1 MQIVHERVVPLLIHS
16 NRKKERAFGE
26 LNLYCKGYIFN
37 VADTG
42 IEYLDEIG
50 LILNILVLGFI
61 LLFLIPTAQQRNSMI
76 NGVFQLFAKLTGRTS
91 SEKDG
96 EETSESVDEKLPTDT
111 VSWDRRIGAWLVVWL
126 LVYLIQKDLSR
137 YDFFDWMNYSGTNY
151 DIMRTESIAS
161 WFNFIMIGSLLML
174 LIPIPILRKTWMIV
188 LFAGIVLFSRIADTW
203 ALDDGFN
210 SNYSILLIMLCS
222 IICVTMGIRLFL
234 FLPDIRSKDKKDMAL
249 RRSGFFALGATVIF
263 SDFMIF
269 LVPGFFTGSSHTW
282 WYMYFMNWSVV
293 SFGFNGLVATHII
306 TSVIMGIFSFMII
319 GLGLSGIYH
328 LVLAFRKKRKFGV
341 PGIFA
346 VYYLLMWVMILVRF
360 ITIEMGLTD
369 FSTMTG
375 MPTPA
380 GDYSWYDNKGFYNEM
395 VVTDEMEALSVVIY
409 GLTSGFTDNLIYPCV
424 ALMHAVKFGLIRIRT
439 DAEKK
444 VFQILSLALLVAI
457 AAVFTEILQEL
468 LQIIGFFN
476 NDIIFA
482 LICGLVLTTGWEKRL
497 IDALEPEA
505 ETINVSW
512 KYPQNED
519 LLFWIVN
526 GIVGAAFFIQVF
538 IGVLNPESH
547 TELILPGILLTAA
560 IVLINVLPGRLKHA
574 K

>member
-1 MQIVHERVVPLLIHS
+1 M
-16 NRKKERAFGE
+16 
-26 LNLYCKGYIFN
+26 
-37 VADTG
+37 ADTG

-61 LLFLIPTAQQRNSMI
+61 LLFLIPTPQQRNSMI

-96 EETSESVDEKLPTDT
+96 EGTSENADEKLPTDT

-137 YDFFDWMNYSGTNY
+137 YDLFDWMNYSGTNY

-174 LIPIPILRKTWMIV
+174 LIPIPILRKTWMVV

-210 SNYSILLIMLCS
+210 SNYSVLLIMLCS

-346 VYYLLMWVMILVRF
+346 VYFLLMWVMILVRF

-380 GDYSWYDNKGFYNEM
+380 GDYSWYDNNGFYNEM

-538 IGVLNPESH
+538 IGMLNPESH

>member
-1 MQIVHERVVPLLIHS
+1 M
-16 NRKKERAFGE
+16 
-26 LNLYCKGYIFN
+26 
-37 VADTG
+37 ADTG

-50 LILNILVLGFI
+50 LILNVLVLGFI
-61 LLFLIPTAQQRNSMI
+61 LLFLIPTPQQRNSMI
-76 NGVFQLFAKLTGRTS
+76 LGVFHLFAKLTGRTP
-91 SEKDG
+91 SEK
-96 EETSESVDEKLPTDT
+96 EEKKETESAVEKVPIDS

-137 YDFFDWMNYSGTNY
+137 YDLFDWMNYSGANY

-174 LIPIPILRKTWMIV
+174 LIPIPILRKTWMVV

-203 ALDDGFN
+203 AIDDGFN

-249 RRSGFFALGATVIF
+249 RRSGFFALGAAVIF

-282 WYMYFMNWSVV
+282 WYIYFMNWSVV
-293 SFGFNGLVATHII
+293 TYGFNGLVATHII

-346 VYYLLMWVMILVRF
+346 VYFLLMWVMILVRF
-360 ITIEMGLTD
+360 ITIETGLTD

-380 GDYSWYDNKGFYNEM
+380 GDYSWYDNNGLYNEV
-395 VVTDEMEALSVVIY
+395 VVTADMEALSVVIY

-512 KYPQNED
+512 KYPQNEN

-526 GIVGAAFFIQVF
+526 GIVGAAFFIQLF
-538 IGVLNPESH
+538 IGILNPESH
-547 TELILPGILLTAA
+547 TELILPSILLTVA
-560 IVLINVLPGRLKHA
+560 IILINVLPRRLKHA
-574 K
+574 G

>member
-1 MQIVHERVVPLLIHS
+1 
-16 NRKKERAFGE
+16 
-26 LNLYCKGYIFN
+26 

-50 LILNILVLGFI
+50 LILNVLVLGFI
-61 LLFLIPTAQQRNSMI
+61 LLFLIPTPQQRNSMI
-76 NGVFQLFAKLTGRTS
+76 LGVFHLFAKLTGRTP
-91 SEKDG
+91 SEK
-96 EETSESVDEKLPTDT
+96 EEKKETESAVEKVPIDS

-137 YDFFDWMNYSGTNY
+137 YDLFDWMNYSGANY

-174 LIPIPILRKTWMIV
+174 LIPIPILRKTWMVV

-203 ALDDGFN
+203 AIDDGFN

-249 RRSGFFALGATVIF
+249 RRSGFFALGAAVIF

-282 WYMYFMNWSVV
+282 WYIYFMNWSVV
-293 SFGFNGLVATHII
+293 TYGFNGLVATHII

-346 VYYLLMWVMILVRF
+346 VYFLLMWVMILVRF
-360 ITIEMGLTD
+360 ITIETGLTD

-380 GDYSWYDNKGFYNEM
+380 GDYSWYDNNGLYNEV
-395 VVTDEMEALSVVIY
+395 VVTADMEALSVVIY

-512 KYPQNED
+512 KYPQNEN

-526 GIVGAAFFIQVF
+526 GIVGAAFFIQLF
-538 IGVLNPESH
+538 IGILNPESH
-547 TELILPGILLTAA
+547 TELILPSILLTVA
-560 IVLINVLPGRLKHA
+560 IVLINVLPRRLKHA
-574 K
+574 G

>member
-1 MQIVHERVVPLLIHS
+1 MQIVHERVVSLLIHS

-26 LNLYCKGYIFN
+26 FDLYCKGYIFN

-61 LLFLIPTAQQRNSMI
+61 LLFLIPTPQQRNSMI
-76 NGVFQLFAKLTGRTS
+76 NGVFQLFAKLTGRTP

-96 EETSESVDEKLPTDT
+96 EGVSENVDEKLPTDT

-137 YDFFDWMNYSGTNY
+137 YDLFDWMNYSGTNY

-174 LIPIPILRKTWMIV
+174 LIPIPILRKTWMVV

-346 VYYLLMWVMILVRF
+346 VYFLLMWVMILVRF

-380 GDYSWYDNKGFYNEM
+380 GDYSFYDNKGFYNEM

>member
-1 MQIVHERVVPLLIHS
+1 
-16 NRKKERAFGE
+16 
-26 LNLYCKGYIFN
+26 
-37 VADTG
+37 
-42 IEYLDEIG
+42 
-50 LILNILVLGFI
+50 
-61 LLFLIPTAQQRNSMI
+61 MI

-96 EETSESVDEKLPTDT
+96 EGTSENADEKLPTDT

-137 YDFFDWMNYSGTNY
+137 YDLFDWMNYSGTNY

-174 LIPIPILRKTWMIV
+174 LIPIPILRKTWMVV

-210 SNYSILLIMLCS
+210 SNYSVLLIMLCS

-346 VYYLLMWVMILVRF
+346 VYFLLMWVMILVRF

-380 GDYSWYDNKGFYNEM
+380 GDYSWYDNNGFYNEM

-538 IGVLNPESH
+538 IGMLNPESH

>member
-1 MQIVHERVVPLLIHS
+1 M
-16 NRKKERAFGE
+16 
-26 LNLYCKGYIFN
+26 
-37 VADTG
+37 ADTG

-61 LLFLIPTAQQRNSMI
+61 LLFLIPTPQQRNSMI

-96 EETSESVDEKLPTDT
+96 EGTSENADEKLPTDT

-137 YDFFDWMNYSGTNY
+137 YDLFDWMNYSGTNY

-174 LIPIPILRKTWMIV
+174 LIPIPILRKTWMVV

-210 SNYSILLIMLCS
+210 SNYSVLLIMLCS

-319 GLGLSGIYH
+319 GLGLSGTYH

-346 VYYLLMWVMILVRF
+346 VYFLLMWVMILVRF

-380 GDYSWYDNKGFYNEM
+380 GDYSWYDNNGFYNEM

-538 IGVLNPESH
+538 IGMLNPESH

>member
-1 MQIVHERVVPLLIHS
+1 MVSLLIHS
-16 NRKKERAFGE
+16 NRKNEPAFGE
-26 LNLYCKGYIFN
+26 FDLYCEEYFSN

-61 LLFLIPTAQQRNSMI
+61 LLFLIPTPQQRNSMI
-76 NGVFQLFAKLTGRTS
+76 NGVFQLFAKLTGRTP

-96 EETSESVDEKLPTDT
+96 EGVSENVDEKLPTDT

-137 YDFFDWMNYSGTNY
+137 YDLFDWMNYSGTNY
-151 DIMRTESIAS
+151 DIVRTESIAS

-174 LIPIPILRKTWMIV
+174 LIPIPILRKTWMVV

-346 VYYLLMWVMILVRF
+346 VYFLLMWVMILVRF

-380 GDYSWYDNKGFYNEM
+380 GDYSFYDNKGFYNEV

>member
-1 MQIVHERVVPLLIHS
+1 VQIVHERVVSLLIHS
-16 NRKKERAFGE
+16 NRKNEPTFGE
-26 LNLYCKGYIFN
+26 FDLYCKGYFSN

-61 LLFLIPTAQQRNSMI
+61 LLFLIPTPQQRNSMI
-76 NGVFQLFAKLTGRTS
+76 NGVFQLFAKLTGRTP

-96 EETSESVDEKLPTDT
+96 EGVSENVDEKLPTDT

-137 YDFFDWMNYSGTNY
+137 YDLFDWMNYSGTNY

-174 LIPIPILRKTWMIV
+174 LIPIPILRKTWMVV

-328 LVLAFRKKRKFGV
+328 LVLTFRKKRKFGV

-346 VYYLLMWVMILVRF
+346 VYFLLMWVMILVRF

>member
-1 MQIVHERVVPLLIHS
+1 M
-16 NRKKERAFGE
+16 
-26 LNLYCKGYIFN
+26 
-37 VADTG
+37 ADTG

-61 LLFLIPTAQQRNSMI
+61 LLFLIPTPQQRNSMI
-76 NGVFQLFAKLTGRTS
+76 NRVFQLFAKLTGRTP

-96 EETSESVDEKLPTDT
+96 EGVSENVDEKLPTDT

-137 YDFFDWMNYSGTNY
+137 YDLFDWMNYSGTNY
-151 DIMRTESIAS
+151 DIVRTESIAS

-174 LIPIPILRKTWMIV
+174 LIPIPILRKTWMVV

-346 VYYLLMWVMILVRF
+346 VYFLLMWVMILVRF

-369 FSTMTG
+369 FNTMTG

>member
-1 MQIVHERVVPLLIHS
+1 
-16 NRKKERAFGE
+16 
-26 LNLYCKGYIFN
+26 
-37 VADTG
+37 
-42 IEYLDEIG
+42 
-50 LILNILVLGFI
+50 
-61 LLFLIPTAQQRNSMI
+61 MI

-96 EETSESVDEKLPTDT
+96 EGTSENADEKLPTDT

-137 YDFFDWMNYSGTNY
+137 YDLFDWMNYSGTNY

-174 LIPIPILRKTWMIV
+174 LIPIPILRKTWMVV

-210 SNYSILLIMLCS
+210 SNYSVLLIMLCS

-346 VYYLLMWVMILVRF
+346 VYFLLMWVMILVRF

-538 IGVLNPESH
+538 IGMLNPESH

>member
-1 MQIVHERVVPLLIHS
+1 
-16 NRKKERAFGE
+16 
-26 LNLYCKGYIFN
+26 

-50 LILNILVLGFI
+50 LILNVLVLGFI
-61 LLFLIPTAQQRNSMI
+61 LLFLIPTPQQRNSMI
-76 NGVFQLFAKLTGRTS
+76 LGVFHLFAKLTGRTP
-91 SEKDG
+91 SEK
-96 EETSESVDEKLPTDT
+96 EEKKETESAVEKVPIDS

-137 YDFFDWMNYSGTNY
+137 YDLFDWMNYSGANY

-174 LIPIPILRKTWMIV
+174 LIPIPILRKTWMVV

-203 ALDDGFN
+203 AIDDGFN

-249 RRSGFFALGATVIF
+249 RRSGFFALGAAVIF

-282 WYMYFMNWSVV
+282 WYIYFMNWSVV
-293 SFGFNGLVATHII
+293 TYGFNGLVATHII

-346 VYYLLMWVMILVRF
+346 VYFLLMWVMILVRF
-360 ITIEMGLTD
+360 ITIETGLTD

-380 GDYSWYDNKGFYNEM
+380 GDYSWYDNNGLYNEV
-395 VVTDEMEALSVVIY
+395 VVTADMEALSVVIY

-512 KYPQNED
+512 KYPQNEN

-526 GIVGAAFFIQVF
+526 GIVGAAFFIQLF
-538 IGVLNPESH
+538 IGILNPESH
-547 TELILPGILLTAA
+547 TELILPSILLTVA
-560 IVLINVLPGRLKHA
+560 IVLVNVLPRRLKHA
-574 K
+574 G

>member
-26 LNLYCKGYIFN
+26 FDLYCKGYIFN

-61 LLFLIPTAQQRNSMI
+61 LLFLIPTPQQRNSMI
-76 NGVFQLFAKLTGRTS
+76 NGVFQLFAKLTGRTP

-96 EETSESVDEKLPTDT
+96 EGTSENADEKLPTDT

-137 YDFFDWMNYSGTNY
+137 YDLFDWMNYSGTNY

-174 LIPIPILRKTWMIV
+174 LIPIPILRKTWMVV

-346 VYYLLMWVMILVRF
+346 VYFLLMWVMILVRF

-380 GDYSWYDNKGFYNEM
+380 GDYSFYDNKGFYNEM